1 MPDNSLCKK
10 GVFEDLRQA
19 SIVSRYE
26 LLKYFSGYKLLIFGI
41 IVAVALVLMTVT
53 CLIFQKDSSVNEIYS
68 TYISFVALLA
78 LLGVAL
84 FTSPTICS
92 EFEERTALVLFTKPI
107 KKSTIFLGKIV
118 IGFAL
123 NIIVFAIYYLVTML
137 VGLVITGN
145 VSMDLWASFGYLV
158 AYIFALTGIAVMFS
172 SLMKKSSSA
181 SILTFIFVLFVPSL
195 ILSVIMLAQNN
206 MNVGDYWY
214 FIDSASTAITYSVS
228 ATQTVSNGLR
238 AVVVMLVWGL
248 IPMIIGYLRFA
259 KREL

>member
-10 GVFEDLRQA
+10 GIFEDLRQA

-26 LLKYFSGYKLLIFGI
+26 LLKYFSGYKLLIFAI
-41 IVAVALVLMTVT
+41 IVAVALLLVTVT
-53 CLIFQKDSSVNEIYS
+53 CFIFQDGSSVNGIYS
-68 TYISFVALLA
+68 AYISVVMLLA

-92 EFEERTALVLFTKPI
+92 EFEDRTALVLFTKPI

-123 NIIVFAIYYLVTML
+123 NIVMFAIYYLVAML
-137 VGLVITGN
+137 VGLVITGD
-145 VSMDLWASFGYLV
+145 VSMNLWTSFGYLV

-172 SLMKKSSSA
+172 SLMKRSSSA

-195 ILSVIMLAQNN
+195 VLVVVALSQGATDNA
-206 MNVGDYWY
+206 GYWY
-214 FIDSASTAITYSVS
+214 FLDVAASSISS
-228 ATQTVSNGLR
+228 SISGTVANGLR
-238 AVVVMLVWGL
+238 DVLTMIVWGL